1 MLTEGFLN
9 LLKPPGMTSHDLVVA
24 VRVLFGRVAGCQP
37 ALRVGH
43 LGTLDPA
50 AGGVLPI
57 ALGRATRLFQFAGG
71 TQKVYRAEITFG
83 VTTDTLDAEGRV
95 TGTSDS
101 SALTEETL
109 RSLPVAFVGEIEQR
123 PPAFSAVH
131 ASGRRLHELA
141 RAGGTP
147 ALPAPPRRV
156 RVFSLDLVAFAPGR
170 QARALVDAVCSPG
183 TYLRS
188 LADDIGRAAGCGAC
202 LSFLVRTRVGR
213 FELAESFTLEEL
225 GRRSEAGTQNDLLL
239 PLEWP
244 LAHLPAVSLTA
255 GQAKDFVSGTR
266 VLSGAAEAW
275 PARVHDPEGVLL
287 GLGEV
292 LAGGQLRPR
301 VVLGAERGAEP
312 PPDRGKQ

>member
-1 MLTEGFLN
+1 MLSEGFLN
-9 LLKPPGMTSHDLVVA
+9 LLKPPGMTSHDLVVS
-24 VRVLFGRVAGCQP
+24 VRALFGRAAGCQP

-50 AGGVLPI
+50 AVGVLPI

-71 TQKVYRAEITFG
+71 TQKAYRGEITFG
-83 VTTDTLDAEGRV
+83 LTTDTLDAEGRV
-95 TGTSDS
+95 TGASDS
-101 SALTEETL
+101 SALTEGIL
-109 RSLPVAFVGEIEQR
+109 RDLLAAFLGVIEQR

-131 ASGRRLHELA
+131 AGGRRLHELT

-147 ALPAPPRRV
+147 TLPAPPRRV
-156 RVFSLDLVAFAPGR
+156 KVFSLDLVAFAPGR
-170 QARALVDAVCSPG
+170 RARALVDAVCSPG

-202 LSFLVRTRVGR
+202 LSFLVRTRAGR

-225 GRRSEAGTQNDLLL
+225 GRHSEAGTQDDLLL

-244 LAHLPAVSLTA
+244 LAHLPAVSLPA
-255 GQAKDFVSGTR
+255 RQAKDFVRGTR
-266 VLSGAAEAW
+266 VLTGAAEAW
-275 PARVHDPEGVLL
+275 PARVHDPEGALL
-287 GLGEV
+287 GLGQV

-301 VVLGAERGAEP
+301 VVLSGSRR
-312 PPDRGKQ
+312 DD